1 MTEIA
6 EESLRLFVAARL
18 PPPAHAEAGAV
29 LAQLRT
35 GDLPGWR
42 WVGPSG
48 LHLTLRFLG
57 ETPPDRVCA
66 AAEAMRRAAAA
77 SEPISL
83 ALAGA
88 GTFGGKRPR
97 VLWLGLGGELDAL
110 QLLAKRL
117 NEELS
122 GAGWEALEGRLRPHI
137 TLARARRGTSR
148 SQAAAARRAAE
159 RVDASGAKFE
169 VRALDLMRSRLTP
182 EGARYT
188 VLSSARL
195 GGAVE

>member
-1 MTEIA
+1 MTETA

-18 PPPAHAEAGAV
+18 PPRAQEVAGAV

-35 GDLPGWR
+35 ADLPGWR
-42 WVGPSG
+42 WVEPSG

-77 SEPISL
+77 SEPVSL

-88 GTFGGKRPR
+88 DTFGGKRPR

-137 TLARARRGTSR
+137 TLARARRGASA

-159 RVDASGAKFE
+159 RIEAGGARFE
-169 VRALDLMRSRLTP
+169 VGTLDLMRSRLTP
-182 EGARYT
+182 QGARYT

>member
-1 MTEIA
+1 MTETA

-18 PPPAHAEAGAV
+18 PASAQAATGAA
-29 LAQLRT
+29 LAQLRAA
-35 GDLPGWR
+35 GLPGWR
-42 WVGPSG
+42 WVRPAG

-57 ETPPDRVCA
+57 ETPPERVCA

-77 SEPISL
+77 SEPVNL

-88 GTFGGKRPR
+88 GTFGGRRAR
-97 VLWLGLGGELDAL
+97 VLWLGLEGELDAL
-110 QLLAKRL
+110 QLLAERL
-117 NEELS
+117 NKELS
-122 GAGWEALEGRLRPHI
+122 GAGWETPEGRLRPHI
-137 TLARARRGTSR
+137 TLARARRGASA

-159 RVDASGAKFE
+159 RVEASGARFE
-169 VRALDLMRSRLTP
+169 VGTLDLTRSRLTP

>member
-18 PPPAHAEAGAV
+18 PPPARAEAGAV

-35 GDLPGWR
+35 ADLPGWR
-42 WVGPSG
+42 WVGSAG

-88 GTFGGKRPR
+88 DTFGGTRPR

-137 TLARARRGTSR
+137 TLARARRGTLR

-182 EGARYT
+182 EGARYM

>member
-18 PPPAHAEAGAV
+18 PAGARAEAGAV

-42 WVGPSG
+42 WVGSAGP
-48 LHLTLRFLG
+48 HLTLRFLG

-137 TLARARRGTSR
+137 TLARARRGASR

-159 RVDASGAKFE
+159 RIEAGGARFE
-169 VRALDLMRSRLTP
+169 VGTLDLMQSKLTP
-182 EGARYT
+182 EGARYM